1 MGNSSPVL
9 MLHHGISPWE
19 LEVAYGTFVK
29 KFAVEQKEIEY
40 DGDEYVSIFEIC
52 IPVFFGDPFFEW
64 FEHKEWDRIKFL
76 LKEMKRRRGGR
87 KAIKTV
93 INFAGAPTVRFVIDA
108 QDRNWY
114 NNAIE
119 KIDFM
124 TDLIQHH
131 LVEDNIP
138 KGLEI
143 VTYRYNE
150 KTKKWSIQEAVANG
164 IEFIKKEN
172 LWVKVI
178 PEKDLDL

>member
-1 MGNSSPVL
+1 
-9 MLHHGISPWE
+9 
-19 LEVAYGTFVK
+19 
-29 KFAVEQKEIEY
+29 
-40 DGDEYVSIFEIC
+40 
-52 IPVFFGDPFFEW
+52 
-64 FEHKEWDRIKFL
+64 
-76 LKEMKRRRGGR
+76 
-87 KAIKTV
+87 
-93 INFAGAPTVRFVIDA
+93 
-108 QDRNWY
+108 
-114 NNAIE
+114 
-119 KIDFM
+119 M